1 MSSIDV
7 QLRKRH
13 DLIPN
18 VVKLA
23 EKFMAHEKGLLSSLT
38 ELRTQAMRELRFLFA
53 REPKIMGEVLSLV
66 NRTLST
72 FLIKKAGLTRNQ
84 VQRQVL

>member
-1 MSSIDV
+1 M
-7 QLRKRH
+7 
-13 DLIPN
+13 
-18 VVKLA
+18 A
-23 EKFMAHEKGLLSSLT
+23 ESATHLVDEVFPKKPMRQWVLT
-38 ELRTQAMRELRFLFA
+38 FPFELRFLFA